1 MIKNI
6 IFDFDGVILD
16 SMPIRDFGFKEIFK
30 KYPKDL
36 VDKFLDYHRYNG
48 GISRYIKIRYFYEE
62 LLQKDIT
69 EDEVNHLAD
78 KFSIIMKK
86 ELINKKYLITQS
98 VDFIKNNHI
107 KYKLHIASGSDQV
120 ELRYLCKELGLS
132 EYFLSIHG
140 SPTHKNDLVKDILL
154 SNSYK
159 LEETILIGDSI
170 NDFNAANINN
180 IDFYGYNN
188 IDLKNVSK
196 VYLESYEALVLN

>member
-98 VDFIKNNHI
+98 VDFIKNNHT

-170 NDFNAANINN
+170 NDFNAA
-180 IDFYGYNN
+180 
-188 IDLKNVSK
+188 
-196 VYLESYEALVLN
+196 